1 MSQELMVI
9 TQQEEFR
16 GVSMDVIE
24 HEGQPWFKA
33 EDIGKA
39 LGFSAPRES
48 VIKIFNRKRDEFATL
63 STEVTVTSVDG
74 KQRLHRVFSI
84 IGVFHL
90 ITIAKTEGAEGLRNW
105 LVSFLLRSQ
114 EVQARR
120 IKALEAEKLMLGH
133 LSSLN
138 DRLSSVERRLARRK
152 YTARVPVARDSLPSE
167 VVAEIQVAMDQL
179 MAKWKCM
186 SISVIKQGERIP
198 EPWPFFILQRPYEKP
213 HLYARLGKARH
224 GLQAMGHRWST
235 KTIAMAF
242 RELGHRPEQFK
253 WSNQSIRGWVLEMA
267 AIAEAV
273 PDMIS
278 LSLN

>member
-1 MSQELMVI
+1 
-9 TQQEEFR
+9 
-16 GVSMDVIE
+16 MDVLE

-74 KQRLHRVFSI
+74 KQRQHRVFNI
-84 IGVFHL
+84 NGVYHL
-90 ITIAKTEGAEGLRNW
+90 ITIAKTEGAEGLRKW
-105 LVSFLLRSQ
+105 MVSFLLRSQ
-114 EVQARR
+114 EAQARR
-120 IKALEAEKLMLGH
+120 IKALEAEKLMLEH
-133 LSSLN
+133 LASLN
-138 DRLSSVERRLARRK
+138 DRLSAVERRLARRK
-152 YTARVPVARDSLPSE
+152 YTAREPVARDSLPSE
-167 VVAEIQVAMDQL
+167 VVAEIQVAMNQL
-179 MAKWKCM
+179 IANCM
-186 SISVIKQGERIP
+186 SIPVIKHGERIL
-198 EPWPFFILQRPYEKP
+198 EPLPFFILQRPYEKP
-213 HLYARLGKARH
+213 HLYARLVKVRH
-224 GLQAMGHRWST
+224 GLQVMGHRWST

-253 WSNQSIRGWVLEMA
+253 WRNQCMRGWVLEMA

-273 PDMIS
+273 PDMIP